1 MKIRIICAILSG
13 AFIIPIAASAAGGGM
28 KEGLWEITTSMD
40 MPGMPFQ
47 PAPTKV
53 TRCYTKEDL
62 KDDSKVIPKQEGDC
76 KITDMKHT
84 GNKVSWKMVCTGKSK
99 GKGHGEIVY
108 KGDTAYDGTMK
119 FEMEKMEVT
128 SRYKARR
135 IGACN

>member
-13 AFIIPIAASAAGGGM
+13 AFIIPGAASAAGGGM

-76 KITDMKHT
+76 KITDAT
-84 GNKVSWKMVCTGKSK
+84 RSFRPKVLYPY
-99 GKGHGEIVY
+99 HYGET
-108 KGDTAYDGTMK
+108 DTARIVALLKESRDIEVRIRRMK
-119 FEMEKMEVT
+119 
-128 SRYKARR
+128 
-135 IGACN
+135 

>member
-13 AFIIPIAASAAGGGM
+13 AFIIPGAASAAGGGM

-84 GNKVSWKMVCTGKSK
+84 GSKVTWKIVCTGKSK
-99 GKGHGEIVY
+99 GKGQGEIIY
-108 KGDTAYDGTMK
+108 KGDSAYDGSMK
-119 FEMEKMEVT
+119 LEMEGMEVT
-128 SRYKARR
+128 SHYKARR
-135 IGACN
+135 IGACK